1 MVIDLFEV
9 EYYYFQMQNKWFLEH
24 LWIYISQQTSYQ
36 LISVACYRARY
47 FLAQG
52 TGLLSALLFTDE
64 MDFN

>member
-1 MVIDLFEV
+1 MVDLLEV

-24 LWIYISQQTSYQ
+24 LWIYISQQTMYQ

-47 FLAQG
+47 FQAQG
-52 TGLLSALLFTDE
+52 TGLLSALLFTDK